1 MTTEIISPLSPGL
14 PPATTDAV
22 NANDVRRF
30 VYTWFTMFEH
40 RAPAARL
47 ARNLAADQPIRLW
60 FPGTEPLLDAE
71 QFAEWYGQL
80 LANTVWVFHELANV
94 TVRAEEDGTYQ
105 VGFDVDWQGGVTE
118 DSSWPTN
125 LPGRRFRFALRQ
137 QWRVIAHPGDA
148 LEDPVSI
155 VEVTAEQR

>member
-1 MTTEIISPLSPGL
+1 MTTEIINSLSPGL

-40 RAPAARL
+40 RAPAAWL
-47 ARNLAADQPIRLW
+47 TRNLAAGRPIRLSL
-60 FPGTEPLLDAE
+60 PGMEPLLDAE
-71 QFAEWYGQL
+71 QFADWYGQL
-80 LANTVWVFHELANV
+80 LANTVWNFHELANV
-94 TVRAEEDGTYQ
+94 TVHARWDGTYL
-105 VGFDVDWQGGVTE
+105 VEFDVDWQGGVTE

-125 LPGRRFRFALRQ
+125 LPERRFRFALRQ
-137 QWRVIAHPGDA
+137 QWRVIARSGNA
-148 LEDPVSI
+148 LTDPVRI